1 MMLARTEHHCK
12 VMGGPCRVLLDGCSR
27 ERAAEAIKRLTAELQ
42 RLEAKYSRYRVDSQ
56 VSRLNNSAG
65 TGLSLPIDEE
75 TYGLCEY
82 ATALWRQSEGLFDP
96 TSGVL
101 RRVWD
106 FRSHQLPSTR
116 EVSDLLPLIGWNRLV
131 YSRNSWSLPVA
142 GMQLDFGGLVKE
154 YAVDAGRRVLQASG
168 VEYALIDLA
177 GDIATIGSQGDGR
190 PWSVG
195 IRHPLYG
202 QHAVV
207 GTNLACNALASSG
220 DYERRMVVDGQSYGH
235 ILSARTGWPV
245 AGLLCASVV
254 SDQCLVAGSVATTA
268 LLKPPA
274 EGLRWLDSFGLPWV
288 AVDREMRVYGPL
300 AGH

>member
-1 MMLARTEHHCK
+1 MAAPE
-12 VMGGPCRVLLDGCSR
+12 

-168 VEYALIDLA
+168 VE
-177 GDIATIGSQGDGR
+177 
-190 PWSVG
+190 
-195 IRHPLYG
+195 
-202 QHAVV
+202 
-207 GTNLACNALASSG
+207 
-220 DYERRMVVDGQSYGH
+220 
-235 ILSARTGWPV
+235 
-245 AGLLCASVV
+245 
-254 SDQCLVAGSVATTA
+254 
-268 LLKPPA
+268 
-274 EGLRWLDSFGLPWV
+274 
-288 AVDREMRVYGPL
+288 
-300 AGH
+300 

>member
-1 MMLARTEHHCK
+1 
-12 VMGGPCRVLLDGCSR
+12 
-27 ERAAEAIKRLTAELQ
+27 
-42 RLEAKYSRYRVDSQ
+42 
-56 VSRLNNSAG
+56 
-65 TGLSLPIDEE
+65 
-75 TYGLCEY
+75 
-82 ATALWRQSEGLFDP
+82 
-96 TSGVL
+96 
-101 RRVWD
+101 
-106 FRSHQLPSTR
+106 
-116 EVSDLLPLIGWNRLV
+116 
-131 YSRNSWSLPVA
+131 
-142 GMQLDFGGLVKE
+142 MQLDFGGLVKE
-154 YAVDAGRRVLQASG
+154 YAADAGRRVLQASG
-168 VEYALIDLA
+168 IEYALIDLA

-195 IRHPLYG
+195 IRHPLHG
-202 QHAVV
+202 QHAVAE
-207 GTNLACNALASSG
+207 TNLACNALASSG

-254 SDQCLVAGSVATTA
+254 SDQCLVAGSVATSA